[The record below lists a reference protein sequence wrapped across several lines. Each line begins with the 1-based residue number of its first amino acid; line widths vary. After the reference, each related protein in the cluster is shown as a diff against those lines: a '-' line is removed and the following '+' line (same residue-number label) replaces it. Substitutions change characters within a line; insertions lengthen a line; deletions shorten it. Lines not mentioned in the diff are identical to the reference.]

1 MEVRNDYTDD
11 DNYTHIDVFFTE
23 DDGEQGITGA
33 IVCRDT
39 KKVYFLDNRLRGNKL
54 VLEAIAEVQK
64 ELAQEETP
72 LAPEPE
78 FDRTWVD
85 NCLCQIYAAI
95 GINTPD
101 NHRQIMDFIV
111 ADLIDLQIDDPSD
124 SDVASS
130 FRRVLEGAFSDL

>member
-54 VLEAIAEVQK
+54 VLEAIMEVQE
-64 ELAQEETP
+64 ELVQEETP
-72 LAPEPE
+72 PASK
-78 FDRTWVD
+78 WVD
-85 NCLCQIYAAI
+85 SCLCRIYAAI

-124 SDVASS
+124 ADIAAS
-130 FRRVLEGAFSDL
+130 FRRVLEAAFSDLN